1 MFCYDVFTYAVDQ
14 NQYGEAQVLMIL
26 QVLN

>member
-14 NQYGEAQVLMIL
+14 NQYAEAQVLMIL

>member
-14 NQYGEAQVLMIL
+14 SQYGEAQVLVIL